1 MRFGIAKSENCVFDF
16 SLRSPFAIFEG
27 KYNLLEDKITEM
39 GKNND
44 WKDRLNIVYST
55 NPDFKFDTGEEEEAE
70 TLEPAKQQL
79 RISLDK
85 RNRKGKS
92 VTLITGFVGSSDDL
106 SALAKK
112 LKTKCG
118 VGGSD
123 KDGEILIQGDFRQ
136 KILDILLSEGYR
148 ARIV

>member
-1 MRFGIAKSENCVFDF
+1 MK
-16 SLRSPFAIFEG
+16 
-27 KYNLLEDKITEM
+27 
-39 GKNND
+39 KNND

-55 NPDFKFDTGEEEEAE
+55 NPDFKFETGEETEPD

-85 RNRKGKS
+85 RNRNGKS
-92 VTLITGFVGSSDDL
+92 VTLITGFVGTADDL
-106 SALAKK
+106 HALAKK

-136 KILDILLSEGYR
+136 KVLDMLLSEGYR